1 MTWLVIVDHLAKETV
16 LDIVLAPDMLEMVAE
31 HLHEVV
37 QVLIMV

>member
-1 MTWLVIVDHLAKETV
+1 MTWLLIVDHLAKETV
-16 LDIVLAPDMLEMVAE
+16 LDIVLAPNMLDVVAE